1 GAIDRTRL
9 RYECNTGTE
18 SRICRC
24 CLAGNI
30 DIAGRIERNAARIIV
45 AITAEERR
53 IVQNRIDDERLPVVV
68 CSNFKAH
75 DVACIET
82 ITAIDVSAIPA
93 DLLVDDRLLL
103 DDWTEL

>member
-1 GAIDRTRL
+1 M
-9 RYECNTGTE
+9 
-18 SRICRC
+18 
-24 CLAGNI
+24 
-30 DIAGRIERNAARIIV
+30 
-45 AITAEERR
+45 
-53 IVQNRIDDERLPVVV
+53 VV

-103 DDWTEL
+103 DDWTKM